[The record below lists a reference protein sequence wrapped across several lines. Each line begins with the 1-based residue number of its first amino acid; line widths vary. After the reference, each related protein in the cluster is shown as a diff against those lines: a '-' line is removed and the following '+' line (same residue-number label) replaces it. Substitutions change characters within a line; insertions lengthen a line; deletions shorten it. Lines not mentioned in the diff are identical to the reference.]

1 MTDIVRVT
9 VLAVELCIL
18 PRTIFVQA
26 ALFAH
31 AIVSE
36 RVLNGI
42 RPSVGQHSGAGL
54 LDDD

>member
-1 MTDIVRVT
+1 
-9 VLAVELCIL
+9 
-18 PRTIFVQA
+18 
-26 ALFAH
+26 
-31 AIVSE
+31 VSE